1 VLGLAT
7 VVAVHELAE
16 VVVIANGIRAG
27 RRTAFASH
35 ASHASTATDDEKPA
49 GALLVEEC
57 AEECCASTTTVSF
70 GRVGRTESS

>member
-35 ASHASTATDDEKPA
+35 SHAGNTADDEEPTDA
-49 GALLVEEC
+49 VSADGC
-57 AEECCASTTTVSF
+57 AEECCASTTSVSF
-70 GRVGRTESS
+70 GRPGRTSSA